1 MENQLAQEELSR
13 QKLFMADVAEMMKVR
28 ARGPVPMA
36 YVRTYGCQQNVAD
49 GEKIKGLL
57 SEMGFSFA
65 KPPRRRILSSS
76 TPAPCGSTPRT
87 GCSAMWAP

>member
-36 YVRTYGCQQNVAD
+36 YVRTYGCQDRKSTRLN
-49 GEKIKGLL
+49 
-57 SEMGFSFA
+57 
-65 KPPRRRILSSS
+65 SSH
-76 TPAPCGSTPRT
+76 
-87 GCSAMWAP
+87 

>member
-49 GEKIKGLL
+49 GEKIKGQL
-57 SEMGFSFA
+57 SEMGFKFA
-65 KPPRRRILSSS
+65 GPLRRRILSSS
-76 TPAPCGSTPRT
+76 TPALCGNTPKT
-87 GCSAMWAP
+87 GSLATWGP